1 LAKEDLQ
8 NETEKLCEQFI
19 RNSILTLQSSE
30 NVQFID
36 LNQTELENFTT
47 FRQKLII
54 EKQKSDAL

>member
-1 LAKEDLQ
+1 M
-8 NETEKLCEQFI
+8 
-19 RNSILTLQSSE
+19 TLQSSE

-54 EKQKSDAL
+54 EK